1 MIELTKKQAEYLEY
15 QRQAL
20 FDPEIRELM
29 DDEELIRKALI
40 IGYVV
45 IDS

>member
-1 MIELTKKQAEYLEY
+1 MIELSKKQADYLEY

-20 FDPEIRELM
+20 FDPEIRELI
-29 DDEELIRKALI
+29 DDPDLIQRALI

-45 IDS
+45 IDR

>member
-1 MIELTKKQAEYLEY
+1 MIELSKKQADYLEY

-20 FDPEIRELM
+20 FDSEIRELM
-29 DDEELIRKALI
+29 DDPDLIQRALI

-45 IDS
+45 IDR